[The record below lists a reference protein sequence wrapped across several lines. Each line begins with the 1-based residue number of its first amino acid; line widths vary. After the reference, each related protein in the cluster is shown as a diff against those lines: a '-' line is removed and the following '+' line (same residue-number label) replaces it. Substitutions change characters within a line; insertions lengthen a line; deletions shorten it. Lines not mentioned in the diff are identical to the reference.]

1 MCSSYLLLRRH
12 IAAAIGRRDGDEREK
27 GDSAREGA
35 QGMMKH
41 SGGAPLDLRLSAS
54 GSILLAI
61 CGVTMALVG
70 AVAIGEALGL
80 VEVPAALADGVARR
94 LPLTF
99 SLHMA
104 AGGLGL
110 LLAPL
115 AIALAALT
123 AVPVA
128 LASDANITARA
139 GFLVQALA
147 WLGCLVAGVRAIRG
161 ADTAAHRAAMLLATA
176 IASGAT
182 VQRLMLWAR
191 AVFWPWSDFDA
202 AYGAIV
208 WASWL
213 APLAATGVWLAR
225 DFRSKT

>member
-1 MCSSYLLLRRH
+1 
-12 IAAAIGRRDGDEREK
+12 
-27 GDSAREGA
+27 
-35 QGMMKH
+35 
-41 SGGAPLDLRLSAS
+41 
-54 GSILLAI
+54 
-61 CGVTMALVG
+61 MALVG

-94 LPLTF
+94 MPLTF
-99 SLHMA
+99 TLHMA

-115 AIALAALT
+115 AIALAATPRRHRPVARLAAAAMAIAALT

-161 ADTAAHRAAMLLATA
+161 ADAAAHRAAMLLATA

-213 APLAATGVWLAR
+213 VPLAATGVWLAR
-225 DFRSKT
+225 DFRSKM